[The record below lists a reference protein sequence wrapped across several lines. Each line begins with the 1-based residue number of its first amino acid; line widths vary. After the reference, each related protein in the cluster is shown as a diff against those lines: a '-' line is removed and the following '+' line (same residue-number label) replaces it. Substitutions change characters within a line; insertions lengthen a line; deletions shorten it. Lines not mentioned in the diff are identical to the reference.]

1 MAMQSS
7 GRWSGSAPADGV
19 PPSWHALFAPLP
31 ADAVPRRQPVG
42 TPEVLATPTGAA
54 IAGWEQ
60 IVIDLSAGG
69 AGLRV
74 VHVVLDGEGRVISAS
89 DMVLY
94 RSPEAGPGDP
104 ATVEIR
110 QESVG
115 GRFEA
120 NGSFR
125 GTRWLAVGSEPEADE
140 APDWVMTPS
149 EPSEADVAGLRALVA
164 DILRRAPPSGTI

>member
-1 MAMQSS
+1 MQSS

-54 IAGWEQ
+54 IAGWDQ

-74 VHVVLDGEGRVISAS
+74 VHLVLDGDGRVISAS

-94 RSPEAGPGDP
+94 RSPEAGPDDP

-115 GRFEA
+115 G
-120 NGSFR
+120 GSR
-125 GTRWLAVGSEPEADE
+125 QTDPSAGPVG
-140 APDWVMTPS
+140 WPS
-149 EPSEADVAGLRALVA
+149 DPSPRPM
-164 DILRRAPPSGTI
+164 RRRTGS